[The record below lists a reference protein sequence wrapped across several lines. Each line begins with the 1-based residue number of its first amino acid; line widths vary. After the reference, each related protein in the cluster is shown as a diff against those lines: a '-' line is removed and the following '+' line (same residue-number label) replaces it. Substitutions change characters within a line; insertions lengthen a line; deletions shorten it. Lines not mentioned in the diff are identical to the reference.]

1 MSIVEFLAGID
12 VKYDDNVKKFTQ
24 KELNIKH
31 LKLCGYDLTIKY
43 LFLFF
48 FYNILNLT
56 INYIICQL
64 RRNRCMLPIILAIN
78 DEDDRNFV
86 EDIYNQYGK
95 KIYKV
100 AFDIL
105 RNEADASDCFHDV
118 IKIIIDNLERFRS
131 ANQAYL
137 VNLLVKCTRNAAIN
151 KYNREK
157 RRRFVEVSMY
167 IKSSDFDE
175 EDTEMEFTDDQ
186 GQYDDILINEENRK
200 RLAELISELD
210 MIYQDVLYLRYQMW
224 MTNAE
229 IAKLLSVSENT
240 VKVRLYRARK
250 ILLKTRS
257 EELNELRKN

>member
-1 MSIVEFLAGID
+1 
-12 VKYDDNVKKFTQ
+12 
-24 KELNIKH
+24 
-31 LKLCGYDLTIKY
+31 
-43 LFLFF
+43 
-48 FYNILNLT
+48 
-56 INYIICQL
+56 
-64 RRNRCMLPIILAIN
+64 MLPIILAIN
-78 DEDDRNFV
+78 DEDDRIFV
-86 EDIYNQYGK
+86 EDVYNQYGK

-100 AFDIL
+100 AFNIL
-105 RNEADASDCFHDV
+105 KNEYDANDCFHDV

-131 ANQAYL
+131 ANQEYL

-167 IKSSDFDE
+167 VKSSDFDE

-200 RLAELISELD
+200 RLSELISELEV
-210 MIYQDVLYLRYQMW
+210 IYQDVLYLRYQMW
-224 MTNAE
+224 MTYSE
-229 IAKLLSVSENT
+229 IAKLLSITEST

>member
-1 MSIVEFLAGID
+1 
-12 VKYDDNVKKFTQ
+12 
-24 KELNIKH
+24 
-31 LKLCGYDLTIKY
+31 
-43 LFLFF
+43 
-48 FYNILNLT
+48 
-56 INYIICQL
+56 
-64 RRNRCMLPIILAIN
+64 
-78 DEDDRNFV
+78 
-86 EDIYNQYGK
+86 
-95 KIYKV
+95 
-100 AFDIL
+100 
-105 RNEADASDCFHDV
+105 
-118 IKIIIDNLERFRS
+118 
-131 ANQAYL
+131 
-137 VNLLVKCTRNAAIN
+137 
-151 KYNREK
+151 
-157 RRRFVEVSMY
+157 MY